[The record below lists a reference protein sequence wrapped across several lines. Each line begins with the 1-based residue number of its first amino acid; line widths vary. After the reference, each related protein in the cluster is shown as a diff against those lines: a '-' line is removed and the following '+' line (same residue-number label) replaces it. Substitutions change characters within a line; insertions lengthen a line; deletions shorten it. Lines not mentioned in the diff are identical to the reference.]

1 VVREDDAW
9 RVRGEALEREV
20 AMTDLNSEEAV
31 ARLQRRLRVAGVDA
45 ALAAAGCVEGDTVRM
60 GRAEFTYVEEPTE

>member
-1 VVREDDAW
+1 
-9 RVRGEALEREV
+9 VRGEALEREV

-60 GRAEFTYVEEPTE
+60 GHAEFTYLEEPTE